1 MDFGNKE
8 VYEAYKNGILR
19 VLFDFYRQGR
29 LTKEEIMDI
38 AFNGYSI
45 SEEEFETKYEEYVTE
60 IG

>member
-45 SEEEFETKYEEYVTE
+45 SEEEFETKHEEYIRE
-60 IG
+60 IE

>member
-45 SEEEFETKYEEYVTE
+45 SEETFETKYEEYVTE

>member
-8 VYEAYKNGILR
+8 IYEAYKNGILK
-19 VLFDFYRQGR
+19 VLFDFCRHGR

-45 SEEEFETKYEEYVTE
+45 SEEEFETKYEEYVRE

>member
-8 VYEAYKNGILR
+8 VYEAYKNGILK
-19 VLFDFYRQGR
+19 VLYDFYRQGR

>member
-8 VYEAYKNGILR
+8 VYEAYKNGILK

-29 LTKEEIMDI
+29 LTKEEITDI

>member
-8 VYEAYKNGILR
+8 VYEAYKNGILK
-19 VLFDFYRQGR
+19 VLYDFYRQGR

-45 SEEEFETKYEEYVTE
+45 SEEEFETKHEEYIRE
-60 IG
+60 IE